1 MRCTSTRSRGTS
13 TDMPRYSL
21 TRDGVQWLVLDG
33 SIVIARCDTQTAGTL
48 IVAALNAYLVPGRAR
63 W

>member
-1 MRCTSTRSRGTS
+1 
-13 TDMPRYSL
+13 MPRYSL

-48 IVAALNAYLVPGRAR
+48 IVAALNAYRPPGRAL